1 MNVQY
6 EPDEALQIRDLL
18 ALTRSVVGA
27 AQRLELDPLR
37 AFVDERGRLLRRLSP
52 NGARLSESD
61 LDDLRTIAELGDQ
74 ARLPLA
80 AKRENLRREIS
91 ELHKSRQ
98 ARESLK
104 PFRETRGRRLNVQV

>member
-1 MNVQY
+1 MNLQDG
-6 EPDEALQIRDLL
+6 PDEAQQLRDLL
-18 ALTRSVVGA
+18 ALTRSVLGS

-37 AFVDERGRLLRRLSP
+37 AFVDERGRLLRRLHRDR
-52 NGARLSESD
+52 ARLTNRD
-61 LDDLRTIAELGDQ
+61 LEVLRTVAELGDQ

-91 ELHKSRQ
+91 ELRKSRQ

-104 PFRETRGRRLNVQV
+104 PFRETRGLRLDVQI